1 MMGNNDV
8 NTFEPDRGDS
18 PYMLPDPFPAAA
30 GRADAAPDS
39 VSKRSSASIRV
50 GVVDDCDIV
59 RVGLRNL
66 LECQEDITLVATAR
80 NGLEALEL
88 VHTHELEVLVL
99 DIAMPGCGAVDVLE
113 QLIAAR
119 PQVKVLIFT
128 GYPEQRYAVPLA
140 RLGASGYLDKASP
153 LAEIICAVRRVA
165 EGRTFFSARVEALV
179 NQAGLPRLSGE
190 QMPHLTTREFQ
201 IFLRLAAGD
210 TVRNIALDLGLSDVT
225 ISSHRARL
233 LRKLKLST
241 NSHLTRYALENGY
254 LH

>member
-1 MMGNNDV
+1 MLGNNDV
-8 NTFEPDRGDS
+8 NVFEAERSEGDT
-18 PYMLPDPFPAAA
+18 LPDTGTAIPGRIDAAA
-30 GRADAAPDS
+30 GDAD
-39 VSKRSSASIRV
+39 KRSSKTIRV

-59 RVGLRNL
+59 RVGLEKLFER
-66 LECQEDITLVATAR
+66 QDDIRLVATAR

-88 VHTHELEVLVL
+88 VHNHELDVLVL
-99 DIAMPGCGAVDVLE
+99 DIAMPGCGAVDILE
-113 QLIAAR
+113 ELIAAR

-153 LAEIICAVRRVA
+153 LPEIICAVRIVA
-165 EGRTFFSARVEALV
+165 QGRKFFSARVEALAS
-179 NQAGLPRLSGE
+179 QTSLPRASGE
-190 QMPHLTTREFQ
+190 HKSNLTTREFQ
-201 IFLRLAAGD
+201 VFLRLAAGD

-233 LRKLKLST
+233 LRKLNLST
-241 NSHLTRYALENGY
+241 NSHLTRYAVENGF

>member
-1 MMGNNDV
+1 MLGNNDM
-8 NTFEPDRGDS
+8 NIFESDRGESGALSTHGCADI
-18 PYMLPDPFPAAA
+18 A
-30 GRADAAPDS
+30 GRNQDTTGSAN
-39 VSKRSSASIRV
+39 KRNGKAIRV

-59 RVGLRNL
+59 LVGLKKLFDRH
-66 LECQEDITLVATAR
+66 EDIRLVATAR
-80 NGLEALEL
+80 NGHEALAL
-88 VHTHELEVLVL
+88 VHSHELDVLVL

-153 LAEIICAVRRVA
+153 LADIIGAVRIIS
-165 EGRTFFSARVEALV
+165 EGRKFFSARVEALT
-179 NQAGLPRLSGE
+179 NQAGSPRAPGE
-190 QMPHLTTREFQ
+190 HGPNLTTREFQ

-241 NSHLTRYALENGY
+241 NSHLTRYAVENGY